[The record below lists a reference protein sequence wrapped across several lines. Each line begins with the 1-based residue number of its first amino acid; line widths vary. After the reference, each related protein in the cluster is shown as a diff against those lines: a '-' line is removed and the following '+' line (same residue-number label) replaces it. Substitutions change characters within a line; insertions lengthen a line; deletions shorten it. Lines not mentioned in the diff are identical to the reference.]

1 MATSSSYYLN
11 APSLGSATAVFTDD
25 TLLILAA
32 DGFYSDGVISREQV
46 SGVLLPQQTC
56 PSCLSYN
63 CVEGVCTDPGDGSG
77 LYATLEECEL
87 ACSPPAVSYN
97 CVLGT
102 CTDPGDGSGTYATLI
117 DCEAACGPPVY
128 SYTVRLDNSTGTICS
143 APIVT
148 VWSTSVLLTTGDV
161 IYYFS
166 DLTGLVTGYNYVVRT
181 TGSPNIYDLN
191 PATAVI
197 GLDTTLT
204 C

>member
-1 MATSSSYYLN
+1 MATSSYFLN
-11 APSLGSATAVFTDD
+11 APSLGSATAVFTDA
-25 TLLILAA
+25 TLLTLAA

-56 PSCLSYN
+56 PSCISYN
-63 CVEGVCTDPGDGSG
+63 CVAGVCTDPGDGSG
-77 LYATLEECEL
+77 
-87 ACSPPAVSYN
+87 
-97 CVLGT
+97 
-102 CTDPGDGSGTYATLI
+102 TYTTLI

-128 SYTVRLDNSTGTICS
+128 SYSVRLDNSTGTICS

-181 TGSPNIYDLN
+181 TGSPNIYELN

-197 GLDTTLT
+197 GADTTLT